1 MYFEMYKDASG
12 QWRWRLHAQN
22 GRMIADSGESYH
34 NKADCEHAISL
45 VKGCAS
51 APVRVADA
59 PSALPTTSAPA
70 APPWAAA

>member
-12 QWRWRLHAQN
+12 QWRWRVYAQN

-51 APVRVADA
+51 APVRVR
-59 PSALPTTSAPA
+59 
-70 APPWAAA
+70 